1 MRKNSLSEETQPLR
15 RERVGG
21 NMSDEEL
28 VKMVNEWW
36 DETYRFVKLD
46 ECYGL
51 DITTSVLSMLI
62 KVRNNSVKLP

>member
-1 MRKNSLSEETQPLR
+1 
-15 RERVGG
+15 
-21 NMSDEEL
+21 MSDEEL